1 MKPLAPQAETHAIGV
16 VMPQERQGP
25 EEEIRARELW
35 AFLVRNRWLIL
46 GVALGVLLA
55 AATLTRRTTP
65 IYEASATLRI
75 EEKEPNIPEIFRTMS
90 TGSEVVTEAEVL
102 RSRTLAADAARM
114 LALHLYLTTPSRV
127 AREQIF
133 QRVQLRT
140 DAPVGEYELTRQP
153 GGRFRLARKSD
164 SSGATSLVAPGEQV
178 SIPGGTLILARGA
191 LEYPTIRFTV
201 AEYDQAVSSVMDGLQ
216 VTPPNRDAK
225 ILTVLYRDTDPQ
237 LVWQVPNTI
246 VAQFLQR
253 RQASQRSAA
262 HGTVDF
268 LRRQLDSAS
277 AELAGAENALRA
289 YRERNKVVNT
299 QAEASSQVTRLV
311 NMESER
317 GTLEAERAALA
328 KLVAEVD
335 SQAAKKA
342 GDGYSPYR
350 QLVAFPTLLRSG
362 AAADVIQQLA
372 TTDHDRAALLERRTP
387 KDPDVMALTARR
399 QQLEQELRSVVGAY
413 LQGLSNQIATLDSG
427 LARFNQQLGAVPVR
441 ELEIARLERKS
452 KILEGIYTML
462 ETRLKEAEIAQAAQD
477 PSVTLV
483 DSASAPD
490 WPVRPRASLNLMAGL
505 VGGLMLGVVAAF
517 VRESRDKAVH
527 TRADV
532 QTATGLPVLGLIPRI
547 RGGRHGVALIAE
559 AQQARRVGSASR
571 SRSHRHVHESVK
583 YILISARMGARRGE
597 EARGHG
603 PASETEPEQRPGVS
617 RMALS
622 KLGSVVAEAYG
633 ILQTNIVFCRSESP
647 VKTIVFTS
655 PLPHEGKTTSAI
667 NLALTLGQRG
677 NAVLLLDGDLRR
689 GVVHT
694 VFDAPREP
702 GLSDL
707 LQGTVSVTRAR
718 GSVEIG
724 DGRCVHY
731 IPAGSPVPNP
741 SGMLGSPGMRA
752 LLTQLA
758 DEYDAI
764 IIDSPP
770 ANLVTDAALLS
781 ANAEGVIVVA
791 RAGVTETGALAHA
804 MEQLRHVRAPVLG
817 VVLNDIDFKRDGAY
831 DGGFR
836 YYDYSRYAGSP
847 SDAAQHAP

>member
-1 MKPLAPQAETHAIGV
+1 VKPLAPQPETSAVGLIV
-16 VMPQERQGP
+16 PQERHGP
-25 EEEIRARELW
+25 DEEIRARELW
-35 AFLVRNRWLIL
+35 AFLIRNRWLIL
-46 GVALGVLLA
+46 GTTVCVLLVA
-55 AATLTRRTTP
+55 AVFTRGATP

-75 EEKEPNIPEIFRTMS
+75 EDKEPNLPEVFRTLS

-102 RSRTLAADAARM
+102 RSRALAEDATHILGLQLQVTM
-114 LALHLYLTTPSRV
+114 PDRV
-127 AREQIF
+127 PRDELF
-133 QRVQLRT
+133 QRVELGH
-140 DAPVGEYELTRQP
+140 DAPEGEYELTRQAD
-153 GGRFRLARKSD
+153 GRFRLASPSD
-164 SSGATSLVAPGEQV
+164 SSRATTVVAAGQQAQ
-178 SIPGGTLILARGA
+178 IPGGTFALAPGA
-191 LEYPTIRFTV
+191 NQYSKIQFTV
-201 AEYDQAVSSVMDGLQ
+201 ESFDNAVNSVMDALRI
-216 VTPPNRDAK
+216 TPPNRDAK
-225 ILTVLYRDTDPQ
+225 ILTVDYRDADRQ
-237 LVWQVPNTI
+237 LVWRVPNTI
-246 VAQFLQR
+246 VSRFLAR
-253 RQASQRSAA
+253 RQAAQQGAA

-268 LRRQLDSAS
+268 LHHQLDSAS
-277 AELAGAENALRA
+277 RELAGAENALRA
-289 YRERNKVVNT
+289 YRERNSVVNT
-299 QAEASSQVTRLV
+299 QAEASSEVTRLV
-311 NMESER
+311 TMQSER

-328 KLVAEVD
+328 KLVAAVD
-335 SQAAKKA
+335 SGAARRSA
-342 GDGYSPYR
+342 DGPSPYR

-362 AAADVIQQLA
+362 AAGDIVQQLA
-372 TTDHDRAALLERRTP
+372 ANDHDRAALLERRTP
-387 KDPDVMALTARR
+387 KDPDVIALTNRR
-399 QQLEQELRSVVGAY
+399 QELEQELRSVVMAY
-413 LQGLSNQIATLDSG
+413 LQGLTNQIATLDSG
-427 LARFNQQLGAVPVR
+427 LARFNRQLGNVPVR
-441 ELEIARLERKS
+441 ELEVARLERKS

-483 DSASAPD
+483 DSASAPL
-490 WPVRPRASLNLMAGL
+490 WPVRPRISLNLMAGL
-505 VGGLMLGVVAAF
+505 VGGLMLGVLAAF

-547 RGGRHGVALIAE
+547 RGSRKGLALIAE
-559 AQQARRVGSASR
+559 VQHSRRVGSGSR
-571 SRSHRHVHESVK
+571 PRSHRHVHESVK
-583 YILISARMGARRGE
+583 YILIAARLGARRGE

-603 PASETEPEQRPGVS
+603 RAGDAAPEQRPGVS

-622 KLGSVVAEAYG
+622 KFGSVIAEAYS
-633 ILQTNIVFCRSESP
+633 ILQTNILFCRSDAP
-647 VKTIVFTS
+647 IKTVVFTS

-689 GVVHT
+689 GVVHS

-707 LQGTVSVTRAR
+707 LQGTVSVARAR

-724 DGRCVHY
+724 EGRSVHY
-731 IPAGSPVPNP
+731 IPAGAPVPNP
-741 SGMLGSPGMRA
+741 SGMLGSPDMRA

-758 DEYDAI
+758 AEYDAI

-770 ANLVTDAALLS
+770 TNLVTDAALLS

-831 DGGFR
+831 DDGFR
-836 YYDYSRYAGSP
+836 YYDYSRYASTPSP
-847 SDAAQHAP
+847 TAHHAS